1 MGDDPRMTTRGL
13 ALIAAASLAPAAGA
27 MATPFPDHLI
37 RPGVGAGGV
46 RLGMSEGQVLKVLGQ
61 PDKRVPRQTELGAF
75 IDLAWPGITVSRWD
89 GAGGRVVNIAITDRG
104 IRMRNGVGV
113 GSTRTAVTKAL
124 PGADCDESPRLC
136 MVGEAIPGNT
146 VTTIRFGRTNRVTEV
161 SVGRVID

>member
-1 MGDDPRMTTRGL
+1 MIRRMTTRGL

-27 MATPFPDHLI
+27 IGTPLPDHLI

-61 PDKRVPRQTELGAF
+61 PDKRVPRSTELGAF

-89 GAGGRVVNIAITDRG
+89 GAGGRVVDIAITDRG
-104 IRMRNGVGV
+104 IRTRSGIGV
-113 GSTRTAVTKAL
+113 GSTRSAVRQAF
-124 PGADCDESPRLC
+124 PGADCEESPLLC
-136 MVGEAIPGNT
+136 VIGEPVPGNT
-146 VTTIRFGRTNRVTEV
+146 VTTVRFGRTKRVTEV